1 MALFRIYKMKDSS
14 RQQFRWAP
22 HTAGSCQVKL
32 KDYED
37 AGEIE
42 EQGFYAAWSALRAG
56 PRPLE
61 VGDLLERGGQ
71 ELRICKYIGF
81 EEARW
86 LEPEIKTTASD
97 AATPM
102 VMPA

>member
-1 MALFRIYKMKDSS
+1 MAAFRIYRMKESS
-14 RQQFRWAP
+14 RQQFRWTP

-32 KDYED
+32 KDYEE

-42 EQGFYAAWSALRAG
+42 EQGFYAAWSALRDS
-56 PRPLE
+56 PRPLA
-61 VGDLLERGGQ
+61 VGDLLERGGE

-86 LEPEIKTTASD
+86 LEPEVKTVSGE
-97 AATPM
+97 AT
-102 VMPA
+102 V